1 MPRFVLS
8 LDQGTTSSRA
18 ILFNHQGEIVASSQQ
33 EITQHFPQ
41 SGWVEHDA
49 EEIWKTQQQ
58 TIIDVLEQ
66 AQLTESDI
74 AAIGITN
81 QRETVVV
88 WDRHTGKALMNAIVW
103 QDRRTTDQC
112 RQLKD
117 AGLESAIH
125 SITGLKID
133 PYFSATKVQWIL
145 DNVEGARARAE
156 AGELCMGTIDSWLI
170 WKLTDGKQHITDA
183 TNASRTLLCNIHT
196 GEWDDALLD
205 EFMIPRSILPRIV
218 DSSGVVGEW
227 RDVPISGIAG
237 DQQAALFGQAC
248 YEPGLAKNTYGTGCF
263 LLLNTGDRVVRSSNQ
278 LLSTIALQI
287 NGVREYALE
296 GSVFVGGSLFQW
308 LRDGLQIFDDVKE
321 LDALAATV
329 EDSGGV
335 VIVPAL
341 AGLGAPHWDP
351 FARGLITGISRGT
364 TKAHICRAALE
375 AVSFQSVELV
385 ECMQRDASTHLE
397 ELRVDGGASTSDLL
411 MQIQSDLMDCEI
423 VRPEVTETT
432 AFGAAALAGLAVGFW
447 ESKEELART
456 WKEEKRFTP
465 QLSEVKRRQMRAAWD
480 TAVEMAK
487 VDDGR

>member
-8 LDQGTTSSRA
+8 LDQGTTSSRS
-18 ILFNHQGEIVASSQQ
+18 ILFNHQGEIVASSQK
-33 EITQHFPQ
+33 EFAQHFPQ

-49 EEIWKTQQQ
+49 DEIWRTQQQ
-58 TIIDVLEQ
+58 TMLDVLQQ
-66 AQLTESDI
+66 AKLTEADI

-88 WDRHTGKALMNAIVW
+88 WDRRTGVPLMNAIVW
-103 QDRRTTDQC
+103 QDRRTADQC
-112 RQLKD
+112 RQLND
-117 AGLESAIH
+117 AGFEPAIR
-125 SITGLKID
+125 SVTGLKID

-145 DNVEGARARAE
+145 DNVEGARGRAE
-156 AGELCMGTIDSWLI
+156 AGELFMGTMDSWLI
-170 WKLTDGKQHITDA
+170 WKLTDGKQHVTDA

-196 GEWDDALLD
+196 GEWDDALL
-205 EFMIPRSILPRIV
+205 EKFMIPRAILPKIV

-227 RDVPISGIAG
+227 RGVPIAGIAG

-248 YEPGLAKNTYGTGCF
+248 YTPGLAKNTYGTGCF
-263 LLLNTGDRVVRSSNQ
+263 LLLNTGDRVVRSNNQ

-329 EDSGGV
+329 DDSGGV

-351 FARGLITGISRGT
+351 FARGLITGLSRGT

-375 AVSFQSVELV
+375 AVSFQSIELL
-385 ECMQRDASTHLE
+385 ECMQRDASTNLE

-411 MQIQSDLMDCEI
+411 MQIQADLMDCEI
-423 VRPEVTETT
+423 VRPKVTETT
-432 AFGAAALAGLAVGFW
+432 AFGAAALAGLAVDFW
-447 ESKEELART
+447 NSKEELAEI
-456 WKEEKRFTP
+456 WQEEKRFKS
-465 QLSEVKRRQMRAAWD
+465 QISEEKRKQMRAAWD
-480 TAVEMAK
+480 SAVEK
-487 VDDGR
+487 TKT

>member
-1 MPRFVLS
+1 MKSIRSILLMPLFVLS

-49 EEIWKTQQQ
+49 EEIWRTQQQ
-58 TIIDVLEQ
+58 TMLDVLEQ
-66 AQLTESDI
+66 AQLSESDI

-88 WDRHTGKALMNAIVW
+88 WDRETGVPLMNAIVW
-103 QDRRTTDQC
+103 QDRRTADQC

-117 AGLESAIH
+117 AGFESAIH

-145 DNVEGARARAE
+145 DHVEGARARAE

-170 WKLTDGKQHITDA
+170 WKLTDGEQHITDA

-196 GEWDDALLD
+196 GEWNDALL
-205 EFMIPRSILPRIV
+205 EKFMIPRSMLPRIV
-218 DSSGVVGEW
+218 DSSGVVGRW
-227 RDVPISGIAG
+227 RGVPIAGIAG

-248 YEPGLAKNTYGTGCF
+248 YSPGLAKNTYGTGCF

-278 LLSTIALQI
+278 LLATIALQI

-308 LRDGLQIFDDVKE
+308 LRDGLQLFD
-321 LDALAATV
+321 
-329 EDSGGV
+329 DSGGHS
-335 VIVPAL
+335 AQCS
-341 AGLGAPHWDP
+341 P
-351 FARGLITGISRGT
+351 FCHHG
-364 TKAHICRAALE
+364 
-375 AVSFQSVELV
+375 
-385 ECMQRDASTHLE
+385 
-397 ELRVDGGASTSDLL
+397 
-411 MQIQSDLMDCEI
+411 
-423 VRPEVTETT
+423 
-432 AFGAAALAGLAVGFW
+432 
-447 ESKEELART
+447 
-456 WKEEKRFTP
+456 
-465 QLSEVKRRQMRAAWD
+465 
-480 TAVEMAK
+480 
-487 VDDGR
+487 

>member
-18 ILFNHQGEIVASSQQ
+18 ILFNYQGDIVASSQQ

-41 SGWVEHDA
+41 SGWVEHDP
-49 EEIWKTQQQ
+49 EEIWQTQQQ

-103 QDRRTTDQC
+103 QDRRTADQC

-117 AGLESAIH
+117 AGFESAIH

-156 AGELCMGTIDSWLI
+156 AGELCLGTIDSWLI
-170 WKLTDGKQHITDA
+170 WKLTDGKRHVTDA
-183 TNASRTLLCNIHT
+183 TNASRTLLCNINT

-205 EFMIPRSILPRIV
+205 EFMIPRSMLPRIV

-227 RDVPISGIAG
+227 RGIPIAGIAG

-248 YEPGLAKNTYGTGCF
+248 YEPGRAKNTYGTGCF

-287 NGVREYALE
+287 DGVREYALE
-296 GSVFVGGSLFQW
+296 GSVFVGGALFQW
-308 LRDGLQIFDDVKE
+308 LRDGLELFDDVKE
-321 LDALAATV
+321 MDALAATV
-329 EDSGGV
+329 DDSGGV

-375 AVSFQSVELV
+375 AVCFQSLELV
-385 ECMQRDASTHLE
+385 ECVQRDASTHLE
-397 ELRVDGGASTSDLL
+397 ELRVDGGASTSDIL
-411 MQIQSDLMDCEI
+411 MQIQSDLMGCAI
-423 VRPEVTETT
+423 VRPKVTETT
-432 AFGAAALAGLAVGFW
+432 AFGAAGLAGLAVGFW
-447 ESKEELART
+447 ESKQELART
-456 WKEEKRFTP
+456 WQEEKRFTP
-465 QLSEVKRRQMRAAWD
+465 QINEEKRQQMRAAWD
-480 TAVEMAK
+480 AAVEMAK

>member
-18 ILFNHQGEIVASSQQ
+18 ILFNHKAEVVASSHQ
-33 EITQHFPQ
+33 EISQHFPQ
-41 SGWVEHDA
+41 SGWVEHDP
-49 EEIWKTQQQ
+49 EEIWQTQQQ
-58 TIIDVLEQ
+58 TILDVLEQ

-103 QDRRTTDQC
+103 QDRRTADQC

-117 AGLESAIH
+117 AGLESVIH

-170 WKLTDGKQHITDA
+170 WKLTDGKQHVTDA

-205 EFMIPRSILPRIV
+205 EFMVPRSMLPRIV
-218 DSSGVVGEW
+218 DSSGTVGEW
-227 RDVPISGIAG
+227 RGIPIAGIAG

-287 NGVREYALE
+287 DGVREYALE
-296 GSVFVGGSLFQW
+296 GSVFVGGALFQW
-308 LRDGLQIFDDVKE
+308 LRDGLELFDDVKE
-321 LDALAATV
+321 MDALAATV
-329 EDSGGV
+329 DDSGGV

-364 TKAHICRAALE
+364 TKAHMCRAALE
-375 AVSFQSVELV
+375 AVCFQSLELV
-385 ECMQRDASTHLE
+385 ECVQRDASIHLE

-411 MQIQSDLMDCEI
+411 MQIQADLMGCAI
-423 VRPEVTETT
+423 VRPKVTETT
-432 AFGAAALAGLAVGFW
+432 AFGAAGLAGLAVGLW
-447 ESKEELART
+447 ESKLELART
-456 WKEEKRFTP
+456 WQEEKRFIP
-465 QLSEVKRRQMRAAWD
+465 QISEEKRRQMRAAWD
-480 TAVEMAK
+480 AAVEMAK

>member
-1 MPRFVLS
+1 
-8 LDQGTTSSRA
+8 
-18 ILFNHQGEIVASSQQ
+18 
-33 EITQHFPQ
+33 
-41 SGWVEHDA
+41 
-49 EEIWKTQQQ
+49 
-58 TIIDVLEQ
+58 
-66 AQLTESDI
+66 
-74 AAIGITN
+74 
-81 QRETVVV
+81 
-88 WDRHTGKALMNAIVW
+88 
-103 QDRRTTDQC
+103 
-112 RQLKD
+112 
-117 AGLESAIH
+117 
-125 SITGLKID
+125 
-133 PYFSATKVQWIL
+133 
-145 DNVEGARARAE
+145 
-156 AGELCMGTIDSWLI
+156 MGTIDSWLI

-205 EFMIPRSILPRIV
+205 EFMIPRSMLPRIV

-227 RDVPISGIAG
+227 RGVPISGIAG

>member
-1 MPRFVLS
+1 MLLMPRFVLS
-8 LDQGTTSSRA
+8 LDQGTTSSRS
-18 ILFNHQGEIVASSQQ
+18 ILFNHQGEIVASSQK
-33 EITQHFPQ
+33 EFAQHFPQ

-49 EEIWKTQQQ
+49 DEIWRTQQQ
-58 TIIDVLEQ
+58 TMLDVLQQ
-66 AQLTESDI
+66 AKLTEADI

-88 WDRHTGKALMNAIVW
+88 WDRRTGVPLMNAIVW
-103 QDRRTTDQC
+103 QDRRTADQC
-112 RQLKD
+112 RQLND
-117 AGLESAIH
+117 AGFEPAIR
-125 SITGLKID
+125 SVTGLKID

-145 DNVEGARARAE
+145 DNVEGARGRAE
-156 AGELCMGTIDSWLI
+156 AGELFMGTMDSWLI
-170 WKLTDGKQHITDA
+170 WKLTDGKQHVTDA

-196 GEWDDALLD
+196 GEWDDALL
-205 EFMIPRSILPRIV
+205 EKFMIPRAILPKIV

-227 RDVPISGIAG
+227 RGVPIAGIAG

-248 YEPGLAKNTYGTGCF
+248 YTPGLAKNTYGTGCF
-263 LLLNTGDRVVRSSNQ
+263 LLLNTGDRVVRSNNQ

-296 GSVFVGGSLFQW
+296 GSIFVGGSLFQW

-329 EDSGGV
+329 DDSGGV

-351 FARGLITGISRGT
+351 FSRGLITGLSRGT

-375 AVSFQSVELV
+375 AVSFQSIELL
-385 ECMQRDASTHLE
+385 ECMQRDASTNLE

-411 MQIQSDLMDCEI
+411 MQIQADLMDCEI
-423 VRPEVTETT
+423 VRPKVTETT
-432 AFGAAALAGLAVGFW
+432 AFGAAALAGLAVDFW
-447 ESKEELART
+447 NSKEELAEI
-456 WKEEKRFTP
+456 WQEEKRFKS
-465 QLSEVKRRQMRAAWD
+465 QISEEKRKQMRAAWD
-480 TAVEMAK
+480 SAVEK
-487 VDDGR
+487 TKT

>member
-18 ILFNHQGEIVASSQQ
+18 ILFNHQAEVVASSQQ
-33 EITQHFPQ
+33 EITQYFPQ

-103 QDRRTTDQC
+103 QDRRTADQC

-117 AGLESAIH
+117 AGFESAIH

-156 AGELCMGTIDSWLI
+156 AGELCLGTIDSWLI
-170 WKLTDGKQHITDA
+170 WKLTDGKQHVTDA

-205 EFMIPRSILPRIV
+205 EFMIPRSMLPRIV
-218 DSSGVVGEW
+218 DSSGTVGEW
-227 RDVPISGIAG
+227 RGIPIAGIAG

-287 NGVREYALE
+287 DGVREYALE
-296 GSVFVGGSLFQW
+296 GSVFVGGALFQW
-308 LRDGLQIFDDVKE
+308 LRDGLELFDDVKE
-321 LDALAATV
+321 MDALAATV
-329 EDSGGV
+329 DDSGGV

-375 AVSFQSVELV
+375 AVCFQSLELV
-385 ECMQRDASTHLE
+385 ECVQRDASTHLE
-397 ELRVDGGASTSDLL
+397 ELRVDGGASTSDIL
-411 MQIQSDLMDCEI
+411 MQIQADLMGCAI
-423 VRPEVTETT
+423 VRPKVTETT
-432 AFGAAALAGLAVGFW
+432 AFGAAGLAGLAVGFW
-447 ESKEELART
+447 ESKLELART
-456 WKEEKRFTP
+456 WQEEKRFIP
-465 QLSEVKRRQMRAAWD
+465 QISEEKRRQMRAAWD
-480 TAVEMAK
+480 AAVEMAK